1 MKRYAVFLAGG
12 NSTVIEAQRVQNA
25 FDDDRGVVE
34 FIDDNNMVVAQF
46 QVGQIVGW
54 SISK

>member
-12 NSTVIEAQRVQNA
+12 NSTSIEAQRVQNA